1 MLKEFKEFAMKGNVL
16 DLAIGVVIGAAF
28 GKIVTAVVDG
38 LLSPM
43 IGVITGGTDFNKLV
57 APLRGDATLKYGM
70 VITETINFV
79 IIAFFL
85 FLVVKGVNAMKRKEE
100 PPVETPSEI
109 PVDTAL
115 LTEIRDLLKARPV

>member
-1 MLKEFKEFAMKGNVL
+1 VLKEFKEFAMKGNVI

-38 LLSPM
+38 LLSPI
-43 IGVITGGTDFNKLV
+43 IGAITGGKDFSDRVLDINGV
-57 APLRGDATLKYGM
+57 ALKWGM
-70 VITETINFV
+70 VLTEIINFT

-85 FLVVKGVNAMKRKEE
+85 FLVVKAINRMKKAEE
-100 PPVETPSEI
+100 PPVESPAEV

-115 LTEIRDLLKARPV
+115 LTEIRDLLKARA